1 MQETTVSFKTV
12 GCRLNQA
19 ETARL
24 RAVFQAAGYRVV
36 PFGAACKVCV
46 IHGCAVTAKA
56 EQNSARLARGAKR
69 QTGAFVVLTGCPV
82 SAGGRA
88 LRTPEAADL
97 LVGQADKFRLPA
109 LLAAHWFPSS
119 VPGTTPTLPLFDT
132 TRAIVKVQ
140 D

>member
-56 EQNSARLARGAKR
+56 DYIV
-69 QTGAFVVLTGCPV
+69 TGDK
-82 SAGGRA
+82 
-88 LRTPEAADL
+88 DL
-97 LVGQADKFRLPA
+97 LVLGEFDSIHIVTPAQFLKQLPD
-109 LLAAHWFPSS
+109 FPM
-119 VPGTTPTLPLFDT
+119 LN
-132 TRAIVKVQ
+132 
-140 D
+140 